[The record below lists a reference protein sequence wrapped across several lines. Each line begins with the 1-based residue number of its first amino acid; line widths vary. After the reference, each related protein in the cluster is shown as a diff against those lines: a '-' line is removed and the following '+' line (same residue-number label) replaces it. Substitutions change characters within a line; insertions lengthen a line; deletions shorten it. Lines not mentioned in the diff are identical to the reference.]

1 MGFSYGI
8 LSGLTKDVTGAQQ
21 GEANRKKLEQ
31 QAMHQM
37 LADSLMSAQVEDTK
51 AQTQQRLR
59 PPKLPKSYTSHFDP
73 KSGKLISFD
82 TETGK
87 STTEQVAPP
96 EAPTKAGDWSLGQI
110 LGPDGQPQS
119 VRINKIDGRVVPYGK
134 PVPKAGKAPTVVDRE
149 TKAAA
154 RTALDLIGKMQK
166 SAKADME
173 NSQLP
178 VATSVLRG
186 VGRLPMVGESLKG
199 LTEPGAQQF
208 MTPKQAGYQQQAD
221 QLLHLASSVL
231 PKGGRSVAL
240 LQNLRSSFTS
250 AAGAKNPQAAQDA
263 LEELKK
269 QITEVLGENS
279 PAAGAPATDA
289 TSPARKASYADLAK
303 KYNLGGS

>member
-166 SAKADME
+166 SAKANLE
-173 NSQLP
+173 
-178 VATSVLRG
+178 TSEIPLMTGLVRG
-186 VGRLPMVGESLKG
+186 GQKMLDKVGAGGML
-199 LTEPGAQQF
+199 EPAAQHF

-240 LQNLRSSFTS
+240 LQNLRASFT
-250 AAGAKNPQAAQDA
+250 AAVGSKNPQAAQDA

-269 QITEVLGENS
+269 QITEVLGEDV
-279 PAAGAPATDA
+279 PTAAAPDA